1 MPSVSLYTMDGKA
14 NGEMSLPEAQFGVKV
29 KPSVVHEALVA
40 QQANRRKAVA
50 HTKTKGEVRGGGKKP
65 WKQKGTG
72 RARQGSTRNP
82 HWVGGGVAFGP
93 RSDRNFS
100 LKINRKTKQKA
111 LFMALSD
118 KVNHKN
124 LIVIESI
131 KTEPA
136 KTKSV
141 ASLVKKLPLGKTT
154 LIVTPGSDASL
165 MRMVRNMPNVTLV
178 TAQSVNLEDVM
189 KHRSVAFLK
198 DAVAAFEK
206 IYA

>member
-1 MPSVSLYTMDGKA
+1 MDGKA